1 MTPDRI
7 RGELVVTP
15 VSPIHIGSG
24 GVFTDLDYS
33 IRKQR
38 FFVKDVRRFFEANR
52 DSPDYAVDA
61 IKSGLDIGDEFTRYS
76 LPYHGAARPA
86 PANAAQG
93 PRSHRE
99 TGQGAFNNPFAA
111 AFGGAGAAATA
122 AKPKAAPAPRSDPG
136 FTVGDV
142 REFIKDPFG
151 KPFLPASSLKGSLRT
166 AIACALIESAKVP
179 VRASD
184 MGSQSRD
191 RDGGWGKRERAF
203 ERFGKRLFGEQVIED
218 LLKALI
224 VQDSPPLALDSGF
237 AMCQVVIMNLCRHG
251 FREKSGVPIHVEALV
266 PGAPSV
272 VMPFHIDRFRLER
285 DTGLGKALQREGVDL
300 LSNPARLEQ
309 ALRSHGQ
316 ALAKGESEFYGKHKQ
331 GPQSTFFQLIA
342 RDPGIHLPLGFGAG
356 WTAKTVGRLA
366 DPAEIYE
373 IRKMFG
379 TNRDGRP
386 NKNMGTPGV
395 ETFPKTRK
403 WAHGPT
409 GTGIL
414 PMGWCKVEIRWK

>member
-7 RGELVVTP
+7 RGELVIAP

-24 GVFTDLDYS
+24 GVFTGLDYS

-38 FFVKDVRRFFEANR
+38 FVVKDVRRFFEANR
-52 DSPDYAVDA
+52 DSPDYALDA
-61 IKSGLDIGDEFTRYS
+61 IESGLDIGDEFIRYS

-111 AFGGAGAAATA
+111 AFGGAGNAAA

-136 FTVGDV
+136 FTVGEV

-166 AIACALIESAKVP
+166 AIACALIETAKVP
-179 VRASD
+179 VQARD
-184 MGSQSRD
+184 MGSMSRD

-237 AMCQVVIMNLCRHG
+237 AMCQVVIMNLGRDG
-251 FREKSGVPIHVEALV
+251 FREKPGVSIHVEALM
-266 PGAPSV
+266 PGVAPV
-272 VMPFHIDRFRLER
+272 VMPFYIDRFRLKH
-285 DTGLGKALQREGVDL
+285 DTGLGKALDGKGVAL
-300 LSNPARLEQ
+300 LSDPARLEQ

-316 ALAKGESEFYGKHKQ
+316 ALAEGESDFYGKHKQ

-342 RDPGIHLPLGFGAG
+342 RDPGIHLPLGFGTG
-356 WTAKTVGRLA
+356 WTAKTVGRVA
-366 DPAEIYE
+366 DPAEVHK

-379 TNRDGRP
+379 TNRDGRY
-386 NKNMGTPGV
+386 NKNMGTQGV

-409 GTGIL
+409 RKL